1 MDTTDR
7 LNLSKLIKEYN
18 SEETTDQI
26 RELKH
31 STLIRDDVTTIQKL
45 KGQYARMYKSNREQF
60 KTIAQSRA
68 NFLFNNYTNIF
79 NRVVNDELNLK
90 ILWNF
95 LEILGKIE
103 EGEIDQH
110 ECSFMVGNLLKQMYI
125 DSALQ
130 KDAKLAENE
139 KRRRKVEK
147 KPTVNISWA
156 QYKMMNEE
164 E

>member
-1 MDTTDR
+1 MDNNER
-7 LNLSKLIKEYN
+7 LNLSKLIKEYQ

-31 STLIRDDVTTIQKL
+31 SNLIRDDVTVIQKL
-45 KGQYARMYKSNREQF
+45 KGQYARMYKSNRDQF
-60 KTIAQSRA
+60 KTIARSRA

-79 NRVVNDELNLK
+79 NRVVNDELNMQ

-110 ECSFMVGNLLKQMYI
+110 EGSFMVGKLLKKMYI

-130 KDAKLAENE
+130 KEQRQLENE
-139 KRRRKVEK
+139 KKRKKVDK
-147 KPTVNISWA
+147 KPTVNISWS
-156 QYKMMNEE
+156 QFKKMNE
-164 E
+164 

>member
-1 MDTTDR
+1 MDTKDR
-7 LNLSKLIKEYN
+7 LNLSKLIKEYK

-31 STLIRDDVTTIQKL
+31 SALIRDDVTVIQKL
-45 KGQYARMYKSNREQF
+45 KGQYGRMYKSNREQF
-60 KTIAQSRA
+60 KTIARSRA

-110 ECSFMVGNLLKQMYI
+110 EGSFMVGNLLKQMYI

-139 KRRRKVEK
+139 KKRKKTDK
-147 KPTVNISWA
+147 KPVVNISWA
-156 QYKMMNEE
+156 QFKKMNE
-164 E
+164 